1 MGAVAQTVDVASA
14 PAGLWDR
21 YVQPPRTNRPS
32 PAWHVSPVID
42 AAAYHFSWVWV
53 LVPMMLFSGHD
64 LFCTCTPW

>member
-14 PAGLWDR
+14 RAGLWER
-21 YVQPPRTNRPS
+21 YVRPAGPGQPS

-53 LVPMMLFSGHD
+53 LVPMMLFSVQD
-64 LFCTCTPW
+64 